1 MSYCRHSY
9 TEISTGIFSSTWEAR
24 ELGESLIYVCVF
36 CSLISIKRLDRA
48 TVVSR
53 PQKLKPSAAIFA
65 GPNFSSWK
73 LIYSSWK
80 PLHAYVHL
88 LGKTAQ
94 VGPANMAAAANL
106 FGFTFETTDAQ
117 SNLFEISN
125 FARLLPAACFAAVVE
140 LTLRQYCHA

>member
-1 MSYCRHSY
+1 MRTY
-9 TEISTGIFSSTWEAR
+9 
-24 ELGESLIYVCVF
+24 
-36 CSLISIKRLDRA
+36 
-48 TVVSR
+48 
-53 PQKLKPSAAIFA
+53 
-65 GPNFSSWK
+65 
-73 LIYSSWK
+73 
-80 PLHAYVHL
+80 
-88 LGKTAQ
+88 TAQ